1 MPTQTVVI
9 VGGSSGMGLATAK
22 YLAQLGY
29 DIIIASRSKEKLD
42 KAIQSIGKGKSYVID
57 ASSEKAVEDF
67 FSSLPTFHHIVISAA
82 DFVMGPFL
90 DLSIQE
96 AKRFFDSKFWSQ
108 YTVAKYGAKKIQKN
122 GSITFFSGILS
133 QKPSLNLSV
142 AASINSAIE
151 GLTRSLALE
160 LAPIRVNAIAPG
172 TIHTPVWDVVPEH
185 DRTTY
190 FEQAKKTLPVRRI
203 GQPED
208 VAQAVRFLIECG
220 YMTGDVI
227 RCDGGALLI

>member
-1 MPTQTVVI
+1 
-9 VGGSSGMGLATAK
+9 MGLATAK

-57 ASSEKAVEDF
+57 ASSEKTVEDF

-108 YTVAKYGAKKIQKN
+108 YTVAKYGVKKIQKN

-160 LAPIRVNAIAPG
+160 VAPIRVNAIAPG
-172 TIHTPVWDVVPEH
+172 TIHTPVWDVVPEQ
-185 DRTTY
+185 DRITY
-190 FEQAKKTLPVRRI
+190 FEQAQKTLPVRRI

-208 VAQAVRFLIECG
+208 IAQAVRFLIECG
-220 YMTGDVI
+220 YITGDVI